1 VTSLFG
7 RNPVAIAVIGVA
19 LLVIGLTTHSLVL
32 PWIGGVLIAVGGCRI
47 ALGLQKRGPADD
59 RYEDRPVR

>member
-32 PWIGGVLIAVGGCRI
+32 PWIGGVLIAVGGVRI